1 MYKGNIHS
9 ILEKPVVELKKSFGL
24 LDAFNIGIGAI
35 IGAGIF
41 IVTGI
46 GASLAGPAL
55 LLSLLISAGIAA
67 FTALSFAEL
76 SMRIPREGGGY
87 EFAHELISPF
97 AGFITGWLWLI
108 SNVVV
113 GAVVSLGFAHYF
125 ALFFPI
131 PVHVTATVAC
141 IIITTVNYL
150 GARDLEVVNNF
161 LVIFKLVILLGFVV
175 FGIQAVQ
182 VGNITS
188 TFLPHGTIG
197 VLQGAAFMFFAFAGF
212 ARITVIGEEVKDPK
226 KTIPRAIILALVVS
240 TIVYVLVSYTA
251 IGLVGYQGLANSG
264 SPLADAARLEG
275 AAMMLLISLGALAAT
290 FSVLLT
296 TLLGTSRVSF
306 AMARNEDLP
315 RFFET
320 LHPRRNIP
328 YISILVFGVTM
339 TLFAAFTD
347 LTSAVAISNF
357 ASLFYYAMANYAAL
371 KIKNPSYSRVV
382 PVIGLFSC
390 VLLLFFLTPTAWIIG
405 GLILGGGIAYYYGT
419 KNRRNTRSSGIVA
432 SH

>member
-1 MYKGNIHS
+1 MA
-9 ILEKPVVELKKSFGL
+9 ELKKTFGL
-24 LDAFNIGIGAI
+24 FDAFNIGIGAI

-41 IVTGI
+41 VVTGI

-55 LLSLLISAGIAA
+55 LISLLISAGIAA

-76 SMRIPREGGGY
+76 SILIPKEGGGY

-97 AGFITGWLWLI
+97 AGFITGWLWLL

-131 PVHVTATVAC
+131 PVHITAVIAC
-141 IIITTVNYL
+141 IIIITINYL
-150 GARDLEVVNNF
+150 GARDLEVVNNV
-161 LVIFKLVILLGFVV
+161 LVVFKLFILVCFVV
-175 FGIQAVQ
+175 FGIRAINP
-182 VGNITS
+182 GNITS
-188 TFLPHGTIG
+188 SFLPHGSIG

-226 KTIPRAIILALVVS
+226 KTIPRAILLALGIS
-240 TIVYVLVSYTA
+240 TIIYLLVSYTA

-264 SPLADAARLEG
+264 SPLADAAHLEG
-275 AAMMLLISLGALAAT
+275 STMVLLISLGALAAT

-306 AMARNEDLP
+306 AMARNKDLP
-315 RFFET
+315 RFFKK
-320 LHPRRNIP
+320 LHPKRSIP
-328 YISILVFGVTM
+328 YVAILIFGIIM

-347 LTSAVAISNF
+347 LTSAIAISNF
-357 ASLFYYAMANYAAL
+357 ASLFYYAIANYAAL
-371 KIKNPSYSRVV
+371 KIDKPRYPRIIPIV
-382 PVIGLFSC
+382 GLLTC
-390 VLLLFFLTPTAWIIG
+390 ILLLFFLTPVAWIIG
-405 GLILGGGIAYYYGT
+405 CLALLVGLVYYFGIKKRQ
-419 KNRRNTRSSGIVA
+419 KNMKPKQDI
-432 SH
+432 

>member
-1 MYKGNIHS
+1 MA
-9 ILEKPVVELKKSFGL
+9 ELKKTFGL
-24 LDAFNIGIGAI
+24 FDAFNIGIGAI

-41 IVTGI
+41 VVTGI

-55 LLSLLISAGIAA
+55 LVSLLISAGIAA

-76 SMRIPREGGGY
+76 SILIPKEGGGY

-97 AGFITGWLWLI
+97 AGFITGWLWLL

-131 PVHVTATVAC
+131 PVHITAVIAC
-141 IIITTVNYL
+141 IIIITINYL
-150 GARDLEVVNNF
+150 GARDLEVVNNI
-161 LVIFKLVILLGFVV
+161 LVVFKLFILACFVV
-175 FGIQAVQ
+175 FGIRAINL
-182 VGNITS
+182 GNITS
-188 TFLPHGTIG
+188 SFLPHGSIG

-226 KTIPRAIILALVVS
+226 KTIPRAILLALGIS
-240 TIVYVLVSYTA
+240 TIIYLLVSYTA

-264 SPLADAARLEG
+264 SPLADAAHLEG
-275 AAMMLLISLGALAAT
+275 STMVLLISLGALAAT

-306 AMARNEDLP
+306 AMARNKDLP
-315 RFFET
+315 RFFNK
-320 LHPRRNIP
+320 LHPKRSIP
-328 YISILVFGVTM
+328 YVAILIFGIIM

-347 LTSAVAISNF
+347 LTSAIAIANF
-357 ASLFYYAMANYAAL
+357 ASLFYYAIANYAAL
-371 KIKNPSYSRVV
+371 KIDKPRYPRIIPIV
-382 PVIGLFSC
+382 GLFTC
-390 VLLLFFLTPTAWIIG
+390 IMLLFFLTPAAWIIG
-405 GLILGGGIAYYYGT
+405 CLSLVVGLVYYLGI
-419 KNRRNTRSSGIVA
+419 KKRNKTFA
-432 SH
+432 